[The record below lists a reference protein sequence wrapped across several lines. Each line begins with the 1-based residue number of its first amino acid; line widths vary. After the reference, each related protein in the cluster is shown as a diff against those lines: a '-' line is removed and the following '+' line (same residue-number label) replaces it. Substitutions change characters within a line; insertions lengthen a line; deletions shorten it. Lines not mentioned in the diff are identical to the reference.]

1 MVANVEPCTLR
12 HSEDGEPDEVVDR
25 ARGVV
30 RQTGVVAFLEERVLR
45 PERQPKHGVDA
56 QTLVHLV

>member
-1 MVANVEPCTLR
+1 MVDDKELWTLR
-12 HSEDGEPDEVVDR
+12 HAEDGEPDEVVDG
-25 ARGVV
+25 AGGII
-30 RQTGVVAFLEERVLR
+30 RQTGVVALLEERVLR